1 MENTKLQLKD
11 LNEKNAKALATS
23 ATKFLKSKGI
33 TVPHTMALDLAGVLA
48 GYADW
53 HGLQAAIAAAE
64 KERASTP
71 IKMSYEDF
79 LNEFKPIKNY
89 LDDNAS
95 GDGCGFETYGDELE
109 AVKAAWAKNPGKV
122 WTVVDAGG
130 TSYISEGYRHVD
142 RMFYFITNKPAE
154 AGRCYEIPYGHD
166 EGDVQIDISVLN
178 RDTNEETH
186 VDTRYGSSVEEVV
199 EMLDDLVAD
208 ELEEIEEAGGKA
220 VVLLRESKA

>member
-53 HGLQAAIAAAE
+53 HGLQAAIVAAE
-64 KERASTP
+64 TERVRTP
-71 IKMSYEDF
+71 IKMSYDDF
-79 LNEFKPIKNY
+79 INEFKPIKNY

-95 GDGCGFETYGDELE
+95 GDGCGFETYGAELE
-109 AVKAAWAKNPGKV
+109 AVRAALEKNPRKV

-130 TSYISEGYRHVD
+130 TSYIQEGYHHVN

-154 AGRCYEIPYGHD
+154 EGRTYDIPYGHD
-166 EGDVQIDISVLN
+166 EGDLQIEISVMN
-178 RDTNEETH
+178 RETKEMTI
-186 VDTRYGSSVEEVV
+186 VDTRFGSTLEEVV
-199 EMLDDLVAD
+199 DMLDDLID
-208 ELEEIEEAGGKA
+208 SEIDEIEEDGGKA
-220 VVLLRESKA
+220 IVILRESTT